1 MYIRDVSVSTDTR
14 TQTFMHLSSHNTHTL
29 SQSSFLTHF
38 LTLSHIHPLTHSLSL
53 SHTHTYTL
61 TYKYTHTYSLK
72 LTYSHSNPHTHNV
85 SQAAHT
91 GTSADVSIK
100 EMN

>member
-14 TQTFMHLSSHNTHTL
+14 TQTFMHLSSHNTHSL

-38 LTLSHIHPLTHSLSL
+38 LTLSFTPPYTFTL

-61 TYKYTHTYSLK
+61 TY
-72 LTYSHSNPHTHNV
+72 TYSHTHTQTHVLTQQPPHT
-85 SQAAHT
+85 QCQPGCAHR
-91 GTSADVSIK
+91 DIC
-100 EMN
+100 